1 VLIGLFCVLTTLLM
15 VPIAI
20 VFDLRD
26 QFLEMP
32 S

>member
-1 VLIGLFCVLTTLLM
+1 MVMLLCILTTLL
-15 VPIAI
+15 VLPIAI
-20 VFDLRD
+20 VLDFRD